1 MSNRN
6 KVNIGNLFKIAKN
19 TTCFVS
25 TKSGK
30 YPRATKSLI
39 PFILN
44 EQEKIVNKVETLL
57 AKVATLE
64 NQIQDRKSLSDKLI
78 FGIIKENLENKKC

>member
-1 MSNRN
+1 M
-6 KVNIGNLFKIAKN
+6 NIGNLFKIAKN

-44 EQEKIVNKVETLL
+44 EQEKIVNKVEKHLQTISN
-57 AKVATLE
+57 LE
-64 NQIQDRKSLSDKLI
+64 NQITEREQMIKQLMQSILKDAFRYSLI
-78 FGIIKENLENKKC
+78 RRRCI